1 MSREDGVRQPV
12 EVLKQWIDD
21 VNAEGRGLTE
31 WELGFMENITEQ
43 FEDGG
48 WLSDKQEKILEKIYS
63 NKVS

>member
-1 MSREDGVRQPV
+1 VKQPV

-21 VNAEGRGLTE
+21 VNSEGRGLTE

-48 WLSDKQEKILEKIYS
+48 WLSEEQERILEKIYC
-63 NKVS
+63 NKVK